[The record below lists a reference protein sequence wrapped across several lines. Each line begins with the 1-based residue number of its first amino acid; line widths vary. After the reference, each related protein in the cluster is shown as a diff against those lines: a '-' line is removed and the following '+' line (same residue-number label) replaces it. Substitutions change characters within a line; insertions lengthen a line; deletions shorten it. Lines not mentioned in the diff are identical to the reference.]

1 MVSTSGKTF
10 EWNKLV
16 PELDVS
22 DFAASVRFYTEV
34 LGFEVLF
41 TRDNFAYM
49 KLEDIQ
55 FMLQEPSGDG
65 WKTGDL
71 DYPFG
76 RGINF
81 QIELSDTAPLYERLK
96 AADYQLFQ
104 DTREKWYETAGVLSG
119 QREFLIQD
127 PDGYLLRFCQALGE
141 KPSEDAGTS

>member
-1 MVSTSGKTF
+1 MVSTSGKPF

-41 TRDNFAYM
+41 TRENFAY
-49 KLEDIQ
+49 LELEAIQ
-55 FMLQEPSGDG
+55 FMLQATSNDG
-65 WKTGDL
+65 WLTGTL
-71 DYPFG
+71 EPPYG

-81 QIELSDTAPLYERLK
+81 QIELEDIAPLHKRLK
-96 AADYQLFQ
+96 EIDYPLFR
-104 DTREKWYETAGVLSG
+104 DIKDVYYETPDTDSG

-141 KPSEDAGTS
+141 KPSEDAGIS

>member
-1 MVSTSGKTF
+1 MVSTSGKPF

-22 DFAASVRFYTEV
+22 DFERSLQFYTDV

-41 TRDNFAYM
+41 TRENFAYLE
-49 KLEDIQ
+49 LEDIQ

-71 DYPFG
+71 DYPYG

-81 QIELSDTAPLYERLK
+81 QIELSDIAPLYERFK

-104 DTREKWYETAGVLSG
+104 DIKDTWRETAGVLSG

-141 KPSEDAGTS
+141 KPYEVGIS